1 MTIKISN
8 DDDAVSLRFE
18 ITAILR
24 EEIGFHEKYAAALAE
39 PIVDGLKKRFSGQEI
54 YIAKNARP
62 DIAARNEA
70 IRSEFNGRNLNDM
83 MVKYNLS
90 KPSIYKIVGK
100 K

>member
-24 EEIGFHEKYAAALAE
+24 EEIGFHEQYAATLAE
-39 PIVDGLKKRFSGQEI
+39 PIVNGLKKRFSGQDI
-54 YIAKNARP
+54 YIAKNTRP
-62 DIAARNEA
+62 DVAQRNES
-70 IRSEFNGRNLNDM
+70 IRREFNGRNLEDM
-83 MVKYNLS
+83 MTKYKLS
-90 KPSIYKIVGK
+90 KPSIYKIVSK

>member
-24 EEIGFHEKYAAALAE
+24 EEIGFHEQYAATLAE
-39 PIVDGLKKRFSGQEI
+39 PIVNGLKKRFSGQEI
-54 YIAKNARP
+54 YIAKNPRP
-62 DIAARNEA
+62 DVALRNEE
-70 IRSEFNGRNLNDM
+70 IRREFNGRNLEDM
-83 MVKYNLS
+83 MTKYGLG
-90 KPSIYKIVGK
+90 KTSIYKIVSK